1 MVKIIAIIGEAG
13 SGKDYLVKKLIFN
26 YPDLF
31 HEIVSCTTR
40 PRRENEIDGIHYHF
54 LTKDQFLTSMATGNM
69 LETTYF
75 RGWYYGTLLDSLNPE
90 KVNLGVFNPEG
101 IRSLLKKE
109 KVQVIVY
116 RLRVDAKERI
126 LRQLNREK
134 DPNVDEII
142 RRYNTDKEDFSKL
155 DFINI
160 ELPNNRFE
168 DIQHNLKIISTSAR
182 ADWDKKD

>member
-1 MVKIIAIIGEAG
+1 
-13 SGKDYLVKKLIFN
+13 
-26 YPDLF
+26 
-31 HEIVSCTTR
+31 
-40 PRRENEIDGIHYHF
+40 
-54 LTKDQFLTSMATGNM
+54 MATGNM

-126 LRQLNREK
+126 LR
-134 DPNVDEII
+134 
-142 RRYNTDKEDFSKL
+142 
-155 DFINI
+155 
-160 ELPNNRFE
+160 
-168 DIQHNLKIISTSAR
+168 
-182 ADWDKKD
+182 